1 MSLVFLLL
9 ATSGFECL
17 VSAKESSGLLLAGGN
32 SINSAQIWTKD
43 FGSCALPSLHA
54 TESGHTIDSISGSLI
69 DCHGTTCNR
78 LIPED
83 GWEEVVELIEPRVG
97 HTSAILADDLLLLVG
112 GRESPST
119 TELVDI
125 AKGKSTA
132 SFNLQPGRQFH
143 CSIQLTSDTVV
154 LTGGLSTETLV
165 TEISNL
171 GEAETLVKELPALQ
185 EGRRAHACGSYTV
198 ADSIFMLVTGGTSS
212 LQHLASTEVISIGDI
227 NNVEQNRFLNIPA
240 VLGASLG
247 SFHCLGATIFSA
259 SEIIPYPLD
268 QGAAS
273 VVQVFRA
280 NCTLLVATPGAR
292 KGSHQTSL
300 TR

>member
-1 MSLVFLLL
+1 M
-9 ATSGFECL
+9 
-17 VSAKESSGLLLAGGN
+17 
-32 SINSAQIWTKD
+32 
-43 FGSCALPSLHA
+43 
-54 TESGHTIDSISGSLI
+54 I

-83 GWEEVVELIEPRVG
+83 VWEELVELIEPRVG
-97 HTSAILADDLLLLVG
+97 HTSAILANDLLLLVG

-132 SFNLQPGRQFH
+132 SFNLQTGRQFH

-171 GEAETLVKELPALQ
+171 GEAETLVEELPALQ
-185 EGRRAHACGSYTV
+185 EGRRAHACGSYTA

-212 LQHLASTEVISIGDI
+212 LQHLASTEVISIGVI
-227 NNVEQNRFLNIPA
+227 NNVEQVFEYPNGAWRFVGELPVPRCHHLLSIRK
-240 VLGASLG
+240 
-247 SFHCLGATIFSA
+247 H
-259 SEIIPYPLD
+259 PL
-268 QGAAS
+268 
-273 VVQVFRA
+273 
-280 NCTLLVATPGAR
+280 
-292 KGSHQTSL
+292 TS
-300 TR
+300 